1 VRPRYPIYIPS
12 KGRWQKDRAL
22 TVGVLQRERVPFRVV
37 VEPPQAD
44 AYRRLAGDSVL
55 ELPFADL
62 GQGSIPA
69 RNWIRDHA
77 EAEGHGRHWQLD
89 DNIIEFRRLWRGR
102 RIPCDLGIALR
113 VVEDLTERYQNVGVS
128 GLNYQMFVPADT
140 PVPFYRNVHVYSA
153 TLVNHA
159 MPYRWRGRLN
169 EDTDLCLQA
178 LVNGW
183 ATLLSN
189 AFMANKLKTMAIG
202 GGNTAELYG
211 AGEGETDT
219 LGRYEMARSLE
230 SSWPGL
236 VKTSRKFGRYQHSV
250 NWGAFRD
257 LPLRPLSDSPAVVD
271 EYGLVLEAVKEVQ
284 STRLRTLLTDYPDD
298 VRGAAIPEGW
308 GGLPAFIPEPPPPK
322 LTLEFSDERE
332 RDRLV
337 KELGVTIAKK
347 TGPAWS
353 ARYPPADREDLASLR
368 FALKEAV

>member
-202 GGNTAELYG
+202 GGNT
-211 AGEGETDT
+211 
-219 LGRYEMARSLE
+219 
-230 SSWPGL
+230 
-236 VKTSRKFGRYQHSV
+236 
-250 NWGAFRD
+250 
-257 LPLRPLSDSPAVVD
+257 
-271 EYGLVLEAVKEVQ
+271 
-284 STRLRTLLTDYPDD
+284 
-298 VRGAAIPEGW
+298 
-308 GGLPAFIPEPPPPK
+308 EPPPPK